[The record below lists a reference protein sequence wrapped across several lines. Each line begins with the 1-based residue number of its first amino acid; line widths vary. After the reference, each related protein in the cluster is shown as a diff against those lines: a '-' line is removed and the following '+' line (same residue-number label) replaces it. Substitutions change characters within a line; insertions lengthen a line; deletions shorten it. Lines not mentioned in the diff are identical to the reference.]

1 MLVPLLLAACAG
13 LPPVHIDVL
22 AGRADLASPL
32 GIVPLRPGAKPIER
46 NGPGYLELGAISRLD
61 LRWRGVASLELE
73 GAGALEWRGSQGD
86 EDALSLEV
94 LRLDKLSVEVRR
106 GPLRLELPGGWR
118 ATLTHGALHVRT
130 LSDGTLELEHIAGAP
145 LLVAPGPVDGRTSP
159 PWTVL
164 AGSKVLL
171 APASDAPQAASGRK
185 PLAQERRDTSWA
197 QPATC
202 GAPWTSFQWPWSEP
216 VVASAKPALDVVRR
230 AKPWGTD
237 WKRQ

>member
-1 MLVPLLLAACAG
+1 MLVPLLLAVVVG

-46 NGPGYLELGAISRLD
+46 NGPGYLELGAISRLN
-61 LRWRGVASLELE
+61 LRWRSVASIELE
-73 GAGALEWRGSQGD
+73 GAAAIEWRGSQGD

-94 LRLDKLSVEVRR
+94 LRLDELSAEVRR

-145 LLVAPGPVDGRTSP
+145 LLVAPGPVDGFLPCASAPTWAPRRSTLADRALYRSTRGHGRSHRRSVHNGIRRPWPSSKPIHETPRVLRTSSVAGRAIRP
-159 PWTVL
+159 RPG
-164 AGSKVLL
+164 AGS
-171 APASDAPQAASGRK
+171 G
-185 PLAQERRDTSWA
+185 
-197 QPATC
+197 C
-202 GAPWTSFQWPWSEP
+202 
-216 VVASAKPALDVVRR
+216 
-230 AKPWGTD
+230 
-237 WKRQ
+237 